1 MVYAYL
7 RVSTEKQ
14 TVENQRF
21 EVNNW
26 AIEKQIMIDEFVEEV
41 MSGGIS
47 IGHRKLGSLSEKLK
61 ADDILIVSEL
71 SRLGR
76 SLLNV
81 MSFLNF
87 CIENNIRVFSIKENF
102 EFADNINSKV
112 LAFAFSLAAE
122 IERQL
127 ISQRT
132 KEALARVKSEGQI
145 LGRKQ
150 GERCRLNPI
159 CRGNHKWIV
168 KQMSLGTT
176 KTAIA
181 RELKIS
187 TQTLYR
193 YLIYTGLFEPKNCK
207 DERWLKY
214 GIFN

>member
-14 TVENQRF
+14 TLENQRF

-26 AIEKQIMIDEFVEEV
+26 TKDKQITIDEFVEEI

-47 IGHRKLGSLSEKLK
+47 IGHRKLGSLSNKLRSG
-61 ADDILIVSEL
+61 DILIVSEL

-81 MSFLNF
+81 MSFLNL
-87 CIENNIRVFSIKENF
+87 CIERGVRIFSIKENF

-132 KEALARVKSEGQI
+132 KEALALRRSQGVV
-145 LGRKQ
+145 LGRPVGKKNSMLKLS
-150 GERCRLNPI
+150 GKEDEIKRLLD
-159 CRGNHKWIV
+159 KKV
-168 KQMSLGTT
+168 SKA
-176 KTAIA
+176 AIA
-181 RELKIS
+181 RIFDVHRMTVDKFIKEKLD
-187 TQTLYR
+187 TQ
-193 YLIYTGLFEPKNCK
+193 
-207 DERWLKY
+207 
-214 GIFN
+214 

>member
-21 EVNNW
+21 EICNW
-26 AIEKQIMIDEFVEEV
+26 AKEKQITIDEFVEEV

-47 IGHRKLGSLSEKLK
+47 IGHRKLGVLSEQLQT
-61 ADDILIVSEL
+61 DDVLIVSEL

-81 MSFLNF
+81 MSFLNL
-87 CIENNIRVFSIKENF
+87 CIERKVRIFSIKENF

-122 IERQL
+122 IERTL

-132 KEALARVKSEGQI
+132 KEALALRKAQGVV
-145 LGRKQ
+145 LGRPRGKKNSLLKLS
-150 GERCRLNPI
+150 GKEAEVKRLLDKKVSKAAIGRIFDVHRMTVDKFIKERL
-159 CRGNHKWIV
+159 
-168 KQMSLGTT
+168 L
-176 KTAIA
+176 
-181 RELKIS
+181 
-187 TQTLYR
+187 
-193 YLIYTGLFEPKNCK
+193 
-207 DERWLKY
+207 D
-214 GIFN
+214 